1 MALEIPILAFCPASC
16 DKGSSATIH
25 HYAPDKGIFEC
36 VWGGSIFSWPLFG
49 TLVLGKT
56 YLIGWK
62 YKSTTPQ
69 TQKLMVWRCLS
80 FSKGPFSDFALVFRG
95 CNGKLVVWAGVILG
109 VPLSNN
115 PFHKGILAIQTTN
128 LPSIKQSR
136 VWGDTPADP
145 DVVIGSRGIP
155 ITARIIPTYSN
166 ILLSSADVLFVTIR
180 SARIPIMKH
189 YSLYG
194 NSIMFH
200 YLAKQKRI
208 TISHSLKPSA

>member
-1 MALEIPILAFCPASC
+1 MCLRRLHLFMAFVWYFGAWKNLFDWLEVQIHYTPNPKIDGLEMFVFFQGAFFRFRIS
-16 DKGSSATIH
+16 
-25 HYAPDKGIFEC
+25 
-36 VWGGSIFSWPLFG
+36 
-49 TLVLGKT
+49 
-56 YLIGWK
+56 
-62 YKSTTPQ
+62 
-69 TQKLMVWRCLS
+69 
-80 FSKGPFSDFALVFRG
+80 FRG